1 MVIGKKE
8 AEMGEKFTPSYPP
21 TGAPATGRTFI
32 GKTVEIKGNIV
43 SREEMEIQG
52 KVQGNIESERAVH
65 IRQEGEVKG
74 NIKAAE
80 VKIEGKVEG
89 DITTRLKTIIT
100 PTGKVQGK
108 IITDKLVIEEGAVF
122 RGTVEMG
129 GGAAAPA
136 PSKPEVK
143 NG

>member
-8 AEMGEKFTPSYPP
+8 MEGGEKFTPSYTPGP
-21 TGAPATGRTFI
+21 VSAGKTFI
-32 GKTVEIKGNIV
+32 GKTVEIKGNV
-43 SREEMEIQG
+43 ASKEEMEIQG
-52 KVQGNIESERAVH
+52 KIEGNIEAERSVH
-65 IRQEGEVKG
+65 IRQEGQVKG

-80 VKIEGKVEG
+80 VKVEGKVEG
-89 DITTRLKTIIT
+89 DITTKAKTIIT

-129 GGAAAPA
+129 PA
-136 PSKPEVK
+136 PSPATSSNPEVK